1 MVSRD
6 SLLEIVLNS
15 IKKYGGDDRNKFLK
29 TLEDLQGN
37 QKFLNVADKRT
48 LLTYI
53 DFLNTGRIDQFQDPK
68 PLTSSDFWK
77 KAEGEKAWLYTA
89 KILPILQKDR
99 NYKNAYEEIFD
110 GFRILPAGIDDESK
124 KDPLAKTIWNTVEK
138 AYNKI
143 DKNDDDDQNNKGSVE
158 QKERRNTSSEDSIKN
173 KLNVN
178 ADEVKKLGLNPNDKQ
193 QMNNLAKF
201 ISTIIRK

>member
-37 QKFLNVADKRT
+37 QRFLNVADKRT

-99 NYKNAYEEIFD
+99 NYEDAYKEIFD
-110 GFRILPAGIDDESK
+110 GFNILPAGIDDESK
-124 KDPLAKTIWNTVEK
+124 KDPLAKTIWNIVEK
-138 AYNKI
+138 TYSKI
-143 DKNDDDDQNNKGSVE
+143 GKNDDDQDDYGSVNK
-158 QKERRNTSSEDSIKN
+158 KERRNTSSEDSIKK

-178 ADEVKKLGLNPNDKQ
+178 ADEVKKLGLNPNDRQ
-193 QMNNLAKF
+193 QMYNLSKF
-201 ISTIIRK
+201 ISTIISK